1 MTFFQIVK
9 NFLSKILGIRSDE
22 FFWKFRHFFDK
33 NWAKSYV
40 SETTINHPHRKLLVD
55 EISKFYPFESV
66 LEIGS
71 ASGAN
76 LFLLAKKFP
85 KVSFYGIDVSSSAIK
100 EGKKFFLKNE
110 IKNVFLQNISA
121 NHLKI
126 FKDKSIDVIFS
137 DASMIYINKTQI
149 DKVLKEMFRIAKKSI
164 ILCEQHTEDF
174 PFYNTKWIHNY
185 KAVVEGIIP
194 KSRMNFIKISENIW
208 AGDWEKYGYIIK
220 IVL

>member
-1 MTFFQIVK
+1 
-9 NFLSKILGIRSDE
+9 
-22 FFWKFRHFFDK
+22 
-33 NWAKSYV
+33 
-40 SETTINHPHRKLLVD
+40 
-55 EISKFYPFESV
+55 
-66 LEIGS
+66 
-71 ASGAN
+71 
-76 LFLLAKKFP
+76 LLAKKFP

-121 NHLKI
+121 NQLKI

-185 KAVVEGIIP
+185 KAVVERIIP